1 MADIRDTLFHDI
13 ADKRFRAVITAERA
27 GVLAGREE
35 ALARAKEL
43 GIDLEICKKDGEDLS
58 HGERFA
64 NFAASPKTIAMAEE
78 QLIGTLAKASG
89 IATASRTAVMLADGK
104 GKIVSG
110 AWKKMPPELK
120 HMVRQAVD
128 VGGAAFRITDP
139 PMLYMDKNFIR
150 MLGSVEKALAAA
162 SSIEGTKKIVQL
174 RGEFAD
180 IAEETRQAVRGG
192 ANILMVD
199 TGRREDLIA
208 CRRTLEALGC
218 REQVQLAF
226 AGNIRM
232 EEIPEVL
239 DLGPDILDI
248 GKEIIDAP
256 LLDMRLDVI
265 GEEQYE

>member
-89 IATASRTAVMLADGK
+89 IATASRTAVMLADGR

-128 VGGAAFRITDP
+128 VGGADGPFR
-139 PMLYMDKNFIR
+139 
-150 MLGSVEKALAAA
+150 
-162 SSIEGTKKIVQL
+162 
-174 RGEFAD
+174 
-180 IAEETRQAVRGG
+180 
-192 ANILMVD
+192 
-199 TGRREDLIA
+199 
-208 CRRTLEALGC
+208 
-218 REQVQLAF
+218 F
-226 AGNIRM
+226 AGRAQRAQRQGVD
-232 EEIPEVL
+232 EI
-239 DLGPDILDI
+239 GYPDH
-248 GKEIIDAP
+248 GHPSVCFRYIIIP
-256 LLDMRLDVI
+256 
-265 GEEQYE
+265 